1 MCRCTILE
9 NKIKDVV
16 EYIKRNDSK
25 KIKIIIAVGMI
36 GVILIAMSD
45 IFAKDEKNTSSETT
59 NDTSYS
65 DYTNEL
71 EDKLCNIISS
81 MDGVGECKVMI
92 TLENS
97 KENVY
102 ATDNENKTD
111 SDSAS
116 SKDEYVIYD
125 SDNGET
131 PVLIKEY
138 YPKIQGVSVVC
149 SGGDNIVVKEQIIN
163 TVTSLFNISTNRVSV
178 SKIKE

>member
-16 EYIKRNDSK
+16 EYLKRNDSK

-81 MDGVGECKVMI
+81 MDGVGAVSYTHL
-92 TLENS
+92 TL
-97 KENVY
+97 
-102 ATDNENKTD
+102 
-111 SDSAS
+111 
-116 SKDEYVIYD
+116 
-125 SDNGET
+125 
-131 PVLIKEY
+131 P
-138 YPKIQGVSVVC
+138 
-149 SGGDNIVVKEQIIN
+149 
-163 TVTSLFNISTNRVSV
+163 TSFRG
-178 SKIKE
+178 